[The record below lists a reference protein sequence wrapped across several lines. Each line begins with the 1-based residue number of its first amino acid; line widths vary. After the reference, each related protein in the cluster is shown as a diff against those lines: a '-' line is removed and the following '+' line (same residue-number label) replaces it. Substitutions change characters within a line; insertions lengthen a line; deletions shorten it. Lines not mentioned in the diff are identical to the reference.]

1 MGMDVSGP
9 VKDIDEYSVTEVT
22 QNNNGLRHA
31 PGAEAGEH
39 IIIFPY
45 GSELYLTVLNND
57 GIMSLEVSLVTA
69 AGYSSPRGLCNIPG
83 FSSSDN
89 MLMGSDGNSYDPEKE
104 DEVAAFANSWKVKD
118 EDVLT
123 NFGAGTSIP
132 PTQQPG
138 TICKFP
144 EYLQPK
150 LTSTATATG
159 STTVDFSTYVS
170 STTVDFSTYV
180 SSTNVDISTTVDFST
195 YVSSTATGSTTTVDF
210 STYVSSF
217 TVDLSTS
224 TSSSTADCYG
234 NEASQSGAGS
244 TVS

>member
-1 MGMDVSGP
+1 M
-9 VKDIDEYSVTEVT
+9 
-22 QNNNGLRHA
+22 
-31 PGAEAGEH
+31 
-39 IIIFPY
+39 
-45 GSELYLTVLNND
+45 
-57 GIMSLEVSLVTA
+57 
-69 AGYSSPRGLCNIPG
+69 
-83 FSSSDN
+83 
-89 MLMGSDGNSYDPEKE
+89 
-104 DEVAAFANSWKVKD
+104 
-118 EDVLT
+118 T

-159 STTVDFSTYVS
+159 STTTVDFSTYVS